1 MADRLLNKR
10 QVAEK
15 ANVSTKTIER
25 KVHAG
30 LFPHPIEFAG
40 PRWPESI
47 VDQWIE
53 KQHEC
58 ANDPS

>member
-25 KVHAG
+25 KVQLG
-30 LFPHPIEFAG
+30 LFPQPIDFAG
-40 PRWPESI
+40 PRWPESV
-47 VDQWIE
+47 VDHWIE
-53 KQHEC
+53 KQHEF
-58 ANDPS
+58 ANDTN